1 MGHYDLLYPPKSSF
15 TLTTKNM
22 GKKMIFGFTVGK
34 GGKGQGYSVACW
46 DIIICSPSFETVIE
60 SCRDF

>member
-1 MGHYDLLYPPKSSF
+1 
-15 TLTTKNM
+15 
-22 GKKMIFGFTVGK
+22 MIFGFTVGK

-46 DIIICSPSFETVIE
+46 DILICLRSFETVIE